1 MTANADFFVP
11 MSLGRE
17 AVMANRLML
26 APLTNMQSHADG
38 RLSDEEF
45 RWLTMRASGGFGAT
59 MTCAAHVQA
68 RGQGFA
74 GQLGIF
80 DDLHN
85 EGLTRL
91 ASTIK
96 SHQSVALAQ
105 LHHAGIRSPKDLIG
119 EQPVGPSD
127 DGDTGARALTTS
139 EVDQLIEDFVTAALR
154 AEQCGFDGI
163 EVHGAHNYIVCAF
176 LSPDFNRR
184 TDNFGGSAENRA
196 RMLLTIVEQ
205 IRARCRPNFVIGVRL
220 SPERFGLQ
228 FADMHTLA
236 AQLLSG
242 TTIDFLDMS
251 LWDCFKH
258 PIDPDFADRPVIEH
272 FTELP
277 RGDVKLGVAGKL
289 YTADA
294 ICRALDA
301 GADFAL
307 LGRMAILHH
316 DAPQRLLADEHFAMT
331 SVPVTRDYLRG
342 EGLSDSFVTYMATWP
357 GFVTES

>member
-1 MTANADFFVP
+1 MTVNADLFTP
-11 MSLGRE
+11 MSLGTGS
-17 AVMANRLML
+17 VMANRLML

-38 RLSDEEF
+38 RLSEDEF
-45 RWLTMRASGGFGAT
+45 RWLTMRAAGGFGAT

-80 DDLHN
+80 DDIHI

-91 ASTIK
+91 ASAIK
-96 SHQSVALAQ
+96 GHQSVALAQ
-105 LHHAGIRSPKDLIG
+105 LHHGGIRAPEALIG

-127 DGDTGARALTTS
+127 DADTGSRALTTG
-139 EVDQLIEDFVTAALR
+139 EVEELIEDFVAAAVR
-154 AEQCGFDGI
+154 AQRCGFDGVEI
-163 EVHGAHNYIVCAF
+163 HGAHNYIVCAF
-176 LSPDFNRR
+176 LSPQFNRR
-184 TDNFGGSAENRA
+184 TDAYGGSADNRA
-196 RMLLTIVEQ
+196 RLLLSIVEK
-205 IRARCRPNFVIGVRL
+205 IRTRCRPGFVIGVRL

-228 FADMHTLA
+228 FGDMHALA
-236 AQLLSG
+236 AQLLSDG
-242 TTIDFLDMS
+242 TIDFLDMS

-258 PIDPDFADRPVIEH
+258 PIDPAFASRPVIEH
-272 FTELP
+272 FTALP

-294 ICRALDA
+294 IGNAREA

-316 DAPQRLLADEHFAMT
+316 DAPHQLRADDTFAMA
-331 SVPVTRDYLRG
+331 SVPVTRDYLRDQ
-342 EGLSDSFVTYMATWP
+342 GLSDSFVAYMATWP
-357 GFVTES
+357 GFVSES